1 MSLWSQIADLPLV
14 AILRGLRPED
24 AETTG
29 AALIDAGFRAI
40 EVPLNSPDPF
50 TSIARLVQR
59 FGNRAVIGAGTV
71 LTVGDVER
79 LAETGAK
86 LMVSPNTDPAV
97 IVAAKAA
104 GLYALPGF
112 FTATEA
118 FAALHA
124 GADGLKLFPAETTTP
139 AHVKALKAVLPPE
152 VPVFAV
158 GGVTPETMTPWI
170 DAGAQGFGLGS
181 ALFKPG
187 MAPGAVGDKAR
198 AFAAAWAALART

>member
-1 MSLWSQIADLPLV
+1 MSLWSKIADLPLV

-24 AETTG
+24 AEATG

-124 GADGLKLFPAETTTP
+124 GVDGLKLFPAETTTP

>member
-1 MSLWSQIADLPLV
+1 MSLWSHIADLPLV

-24 AETTG
+24 AEATG

-198 AFAAAWAALART
+198 AFAASWAALART

>member
-1 MSLWSQIADLPLV
+1 MSLWSKIADLPLV

-24 AETTG
+24 AEATG

>member
-24 AETTG
+24 AEATG

-59 FGNRAVIGAGTV
+59 FGDRAVIGAGTV

-139 AHVKALKAVLPPE
+139 SHVKALKAVLPPE

-198 AFAAAWAALART
+198 AFAAAWVALART

>member
-152 VPVFAV
+152 IPVFAV

>member
-1 MSLWSQIADLPLV
+1 MSLWSKIADLPLV

-29 AALIDAGFRAI
+29 AELIAAGFRAI

-97 IVAAKAA
+97 IRSAKAA

-124 GADGLKLFPAETTTP
+124 GADGLKLFPAETTSP

-187 MAPGAVGDKAR
+187 MPPGAVGDKAR

>member
-1 MSLWSQIADLPLV
+1 MSLWSHIADLPLV

-24 AETTG
+24 AEATG
-29 AALIDAGFRAI
+29 AELIAAGFRAI

>member
-59 FGNRAVIGAGTV
+59 FGDRAVIGAGTV

>member
-14 AILRGLRPED
+14 AILRGLQPDD
-24 AETTG
+24 AEATG

-59 FGNRAVIGAGTV
+59 FGDRAVVGAGTV

-170 DAGAQGFGLGS
+170 NAGAQGFGLGS

-187 MAPGAVGDKAR
+187 MTPGAVGDKAR

>member
-1 MSLWSQIADLPLV
+1 MSLWSKIADLPLV

-59 FGNRAVIGAGTV
+59 FGDRAVIGAGTV

-139 AHVKALKAVLPPE
+139 AHVKALKAVLPPD

>member
-1 MSLWSQIADLPLV
+1 MSLWSHIADLPLV
-14 AILRGLRPED
+14 AILRGLKPED
-24 AETTG
+24 AEATG
-29 AALIDAGFRAI
+29 AELIAAGFRAI

-50 TSIARLVQR
+50 ISIARLVQR
-59 FGNRAVIGAGTV
+59 FGDRAVIGAGTV
-71 LTVGDVER
+71 LTVDDVQR

-86 LMVSPNTDPAV
+86 LMVSPNSDTAV
-97 IVAAKAA
+97 IRAAKAA
-104 GLYALPGF
+104 NLYALPGF

-139 AHVKALKAVLPPE
+139 AHVKALKAVLPPQ

-158 GGVTPETMTPWI
+158 GGVTPETMTPWVN
-170 DAGAQGFGLGS
+170 AGAQGFGLGS

-187 MAPGAVGDKAR
+187 MDPGAVGDKAR

>member
-1 MSLWSQIADLPLV
+1 MSLWSKIADLPLV

-24 AETTG
+24 AEATG

-139 AHVKALKAVLPPE
+139 AHVKALKAVLPPD

>member
-1 MSLWSQIADLPLV
+1 MTLWSKIADLPLV

-24 AETTG
+24 AEATG
-29 AALIDAGFRAI
+29 AALVAAGFRAL

-59 FGNRAVIGAGTV
+59 FGDTAVIGAGTV
-71 LTVGDVER
+71 LTVDQVAR

-97 IVAAKAA
+97 IRAAKAA

-118 FAALHA
+118 FAALAA

-139 AHVKALKAVLPPE
+139 AHVKALKAVLPPDA
-152 VPVFAV
+152 PLFAV
-158 GGVTPETMTPWI
+158 GGITPETMAPWCT
-170 DAGAQGFGLGS
+170 AGAQGFGLGS

-187 MAPGAVGDKAR
+187 MAPDTVGAKAR
-198 AFAAAWAALART
+198 AFAAAWAALPRN

>member
-1 MSLWSQIADLPLV
+1 MSLWSKIADLPLV

-24 AETTG
+24 AEATG

-59 FGNRAVIGAGTV
+59 FGDRAVIGAGTV

>member
-1 MSLWSQIADLPLV
+1 MSLWSHIADLPLV

-24 AETTG
+24 AEATG

-71 LTVGDVER
+71 LTVDDVQR
-79 LAETGAK
+79 LADTGAK